1 MNIELS
7 FLQKAIK
14 EKNYISFM
22 YKDKSYKKEKALKLD
37 KKDGINI
44 LTTTSANFDFALV
57 YKFQVLKDRF

>member
-1 MNIELS
+1 
-7 FLQKAIK
+7 
-14 EKNYISFM
+14 M
-22 YKDKSYKKEKALKLD
+22 YKGKNYKKEKALKLD